1 MKTRSIWFATRC
13 PANDPCYSVVYA
25 RKKTGQFL
33 FLIREEILGGL
44 SVQLRK
50 LKQFYDIDAAVASLT
65 FGEERM
71 RHAQRGGDL
80 TLGQSRLLAGL
91 N

>member
-1 MKTRSIWFATRC
+1 MCA
-13 PANDPCYSVVYA
+13 P
-25 RKKTGQFL
+25 KKTGRFL
-33 FLIREEILGGL
+33 FLIWEEILDWL

-50 LKQFYDIDAAVASLT
+50 LKQFHDTHAAVASLT
-65 FGEERM
+65 LGKEGM

-80 TLGQSRLLAGL
+80 TLGQSCFLASL

>member
-13 PANDPCYSVVYA
+13 PANEPCYSVVCA
-25 RKKTGQFL
+25 RKKIAQFL
-33 FLIREEILGGL
+33 LLIREEMLDRL

-50 LKQFYDIDAAVASLT
+50 LKQFHDIHAAVASLT
-65 FGEERM
+65 FGKEGM

-80 TLGQSRLLAGL
+80 TLGQSRFLAGL